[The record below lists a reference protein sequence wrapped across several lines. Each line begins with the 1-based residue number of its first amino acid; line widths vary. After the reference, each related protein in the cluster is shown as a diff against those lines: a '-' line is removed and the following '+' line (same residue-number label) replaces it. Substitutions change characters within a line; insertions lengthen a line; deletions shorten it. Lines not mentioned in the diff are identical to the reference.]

1 MHYLHYDR
9 EQLDRQYNVRAGI
22 PRFQDVFDR
31 WNQQAGD
38 YRRQLSRLPPMR
50 SNLHYGA
57 HRLQTLDYFPAAEAA
72 VDAPLLVFVHGG
84 YWRSLDKN
92 DFSHLAEPYRQAGIA
107 VAMINYRL
115 APEVDIPDIV
125 TDVRTAFGWLYRQAS
140 SFGFDA
146 ERIHV
151 VGHSAGG
158 HLAAELASTDWRSAG
173 LPADAIKGLCG
184 VSGLYDLEPI
194 RLCYLNEALQLD
206 ATQVGQYSPL
216 HHLPA
221 TPMPVILTAG
231 GAESAEFHRQKNA
244 YALALHAAGF
254 PVQQVKLADGHHLD
268 VIDKLADGDGEL
280 ARAIIAMIGR

>member
-22 PRFQDVFDR
+22 PRFQDIFDR

-50 SNLHYGA
+50 SNLHYGT
-57 HRLQTLDYFPAAEAA
+57 HRLQTLDYFPVAEA
-72 VDAPLLVFVHGG
+72 DAPLLVFVHGG

-92 DFSHLAEPYRQAGIA
+92 DFSHLAEAYRQAGIA

-115 APEVDIPDIV
+115 APEVDIPEIV
-125 TDVRTAFGWLYRQAS
+125 ADVRAAFGWLYRQAAT
-140 SFGFDA
+140 FGFDA

-151 VGHSAGG
+151 MGHSAGG
-158 HLAAELASTDWRSAG
+158 HLAAELASTDWHRAG

-184 VSGLYDLEPI
+184 VSGLYNLEPI
-194 RLCYLNEALQLD
+194 RLCYLNETLQLD
-206 ATQVGQYSPL
+206 AIQVGQYSPL

-221 TPMPVILTAG
+221 APMRVILTAG

-244 YALALHAAGF
+244 YALALHTAGF

-268 VIDKLADGDGEL
+268 VIDKLADGNGDL
-280 ARAIIAMIGR
+280 ARAIIAMIGK

>member
-22 PRFQDVFDR
+22 PRFQDIFDR
-31 WNQQAGD
+31 WNQQAAD
-38 YRRQLSRLPPMR
+38 YRNQPSLQMR
-50 SNLHYGA
+50 SNLHYGT
-57 HRLQTLDYFPAAEAA
+57 HRLQTLDYFPVADAE
-72 VDAPLLVFVHGG
+72 APLLVFVHGG

-115 APEVDIPDIV
+115 APEVDIPEIV
-125 TDVRTAFGWLYRQAS
+125 ADVRAAFAWLYRQAS
-140 SFGFDA
+140 SFGFNA

-151 VGHSAGG
+151 MGHSAGG
-158 HLAAELASTDWRSAG
+158 HLAAMLANNDWRSAG
-173 LPADAIKGLCG
+173 LPTDAIKGLCS

-194 RLCYLNEALQLD
+194 RLCYLNETLQLD
-206 ATQVGQYSPL
+206 TMQVGQYSPL

-221 TPMPVILTAG
+221 RPMPVILTAG
-231 GAESAEFHRQKNA
+231 GAESAEFHRQKSA
-244 YALALHAAGF
+244 YALALHTAGF

-268 VIDKLADGDGEL
+268 VIDKLADGNGEL
-280 ARAIIAMIGR
+280 AHAIIAMAGK